1 MTQWK
6 SSDTIATPVATGP
19 TTLSHQNARCT
30 RAGRPYSTACHRATP
45 HMRTAFATCPDG
57 NDAPSSWKK
66 KEPGKP
72 GAVRPV
78 PSLIA

>member
-6 SSDTIATPVATGP
+6 SSDTIATPVASGP
-19 TTLSHQNARCT
+19 TMLSHQNARCT
-30 RAGRPYSTACHRATP
+30 RAGSAVL
-45 HMRTAFATCPDG
+45 DG
-57 NDAPSSWKK
+57 LPARDAPHEHGVGDVPGREGRTVGWKK

-78 PSLIA
+78 PHLIA